1 MRLAGRVALLVT
13 LWLLAWGQITLAIVV
28 SGVIVAAALLFE
40 FPPGGRASGSLRLNP
55 VAIARLVVHVHVQ
68 LLISNVVMARAIL
81 HPRPSADPGVLAH
94 RLQRP
99 SEEIITVMSSV
110 IALSPGTMV
119 VDVEDDSSI
128 IYVHFFALR
137 DVGAART
144 VLVRLE
150 ERIVAAIA
158 SRHPSSKESP

>member
-1 MRLAGRVALLVT
+1 MRLAGRVALLVA
-13 LWLLAWGQITLAIVV
+13 LWLLAWGKITLANVV

-55 VAIARLVVHVHVQ
+55 LAIVRLVAYVHVQ

-94 RLQRP
+94 RLRLP

-119 VDVEDDSSI
+119 VDVEDDSST
-128 IYVHFFALR
+128 IYVHFFVLR
-137 DVGAART
+137 DVGAARA

-150 ERIVAAIA
+150 KLVVAAIA
-158 SRHPSSKESP
+158 ARHPSGKDPS